1 MKNLIIILCVLILCF
16 SFTLN
21 SFALSATTYSDLS
34 SSSSTGQNLLNLA
47 LNHQSFRNKDFVIF
61 QNGQYSYYIVWSDKL
76 DYSGISVSADEIEYI
91 QYIREGSGY
100 DYTYRYIY
108 GTDTEFSLT
117 INNLTV
123 SNVDGLGFIS
133 PIYEENEARIN
144 DKYFNIF
151 IVATL
156 FVVALTSL
164 RGFKE

>member
-1 MKNLIIILCVLILCF
+1 MKFFKICLCCVIIFALF
-16 SFTLN
+16 SVS
-21 SFALSATTYSDLS
+21 SFALTATTYADVS
-34 SSSSTGQNLLNLA
+34 STSSTGQNLLNLA
-47 LNHQSFRNKDFVIF
+47 LNHQSFKNKDFVIF

-91 QYIREGSGY
+91 QYFREGSSY
-100 DYTYRYIY
+100 DYAYSYVY
-108 GTDTEFSLT
+108 GTDTSFSLT

-133 PIYEENEARIN
+133 PIYEENEARTN